1 VLVKIESTT
10 KKNLDMVYKKNA
22 THDFQVISPFAA
34 SYLNGCH
41 VPIQYNILL
50 SYNIQHHRQ
59 ITGIPKD
66 LQN

>member
-1 VLVKIESTT
+1 
-10 KKNLDMVYKKNA
+10 MVYKKNA